1 MNDPYQSCSNIFIVK
16 FEKTTWITLV
26 SILKQMSA
34 DMFQLKNRHGLQ
46 KIGKHQTY
54 RSSYPKGFL

>member
-1 MNDPYQSCSNIFIVK
+1 MNDPYQGCSNIFIVK

-34 DMFQLKNRHGLQ
+34 DMSQLKNRHGLQ
-46 KIGKHQTY
+46 KIGKHQT
-54 RSSYPKGFL
+54 

>member
-16 FEKTTWITLV
+16 FEKTTSITLV

-34 DMFQLKNRHGLQ
+34 DIFQLKNRHGLQ